1 MTTKGVED
9 PRLAK
14 ALSRYEIVARY
25 LTAKP
30 KRGQKKKLLDELAA
44 ETWVAEDGSLFKVE
58 AETIRAWARR
68 YRRGGLQGL
77 MDKERPRRGTRVLTE
92 EQCALVCRLKEEV
105 PERSLERIIKIA
117 EDMALVEPDVLK
129 RSTVH
134 RVLQA
139 KGISQRAL
147 RTPDKDDLDR
157 FEAAQPNDI
166 WQSDMLEGPWL
177 PDPQRPGKVRRAHL
191 YAFLDDHSRLILHG
205 RFSFKESLPHLELVF
220 RRALNKWGLPVK
232 CYFDNGAVYRS
243 QHVKQIVA
251 EIGSRAIIFTQVGR
265 PMGHGKIE
273 ALNRQIR
280 SAFIAEVKVS
290 KIKTLDELNEAFV
303 AWADYEYNR
312 KTHTETGQTPLDR
325 WRAGV
330 ERVTYVEEEKMRQAF
345 LWRETRTPDK
355 AGVFSLLGIR
365 YQVGPGHGRRKLEA
379 RFDPEALNEVEVWRQ
394 GEFLERVRPLEIT
407 PHRRPKPS
415 SEKPAGHTEGEG
427 EPAADWLSHLVEKR
441 RKEGFIDPLPKQLAA
456 DAKAGR
462 EQKDLAVL
470 KLLEDRLDEGV
481 ADTAAV
487 RDYLNRFG
495 PFDPDLAEKSLEALL
510 DQGEGRD
517 QHVSFYL
524 DAIRTAEKG
533 QHR

>member
-30 KRGQKKKLLDELAA
+30 KRGLKKKLLEELAA
-44 ETWVAEDGSLFKVE
+44 ETWVAEDGTLFKVE

-77 MDKERPRRGTRVLTE
+77 MDKERPSRGTRVLTE

-105 PERSLERIIKIA
+105 PERSLDRIIRIA
-117 EDMALVEPDVLK
+117 EDMALVEPDLLK

-139 KGISQRAL
+139 KGLSQRAL
-147 RTPDKDDLDR
+147 KTPDKDDLDR
-157 FEAAQPNDI
+157 FEAARPNDI
-166 WQSDMLEGPWL
+166 WQSDMLKGPWL
-177 PDPQRPGKVRRAHL
+177 PDPQRPGKVRRANL

-205 RFSFKESLPHLELVF
+205 RFSVKESLPHLELVF
-220 RRALNKWGLPVK
+220 RRALNKWGQPVK

-251 EIGSRAIIFTQVGR
+251 EIGSRAIIFTEVNR
-265 PMGHGKIE
+265 PEGHGKVE
-273 ALNRQIR
+273 ALNRQIK
-280 SAFIAEVKVS
+280 SGFIAEVKAS

-312 KTHTETGQTPLDR
+312 KIHTETGYRPLDR

-345 LWRETRTPDK
+345 LWRETRTTDK
-355 AGVFSLLGIR
+355 TGVFSLLGIR
-365 YQVGPGHGRRKLEA
+365 YQVGPGNGRKKLEV
-379 RFDPEALNEVEVWRQ
+379 RFDPEALHEVEVWRQ
-394 GEFLERVRPLEIT
+394 GQFLERARPLEIT

-415 SEKPAGHTEGEG
+415 AKTPAAHTDDEGKPV
-427 EPAADWLSHLVEKR
+427 ADWLSHLVEKR
-441 RKEGFIDPLPKQLAA
+441 RKEGFIEPPPRQFAL
-456 DAKAGR
+456 DAKAKR
-462 EQKDLAVL
+462 EIKDLTIL

-481 ADTAAV
+481 ADTTGV

-495 PFDPDLAEKSLEALL
+495 PFDPDLAERTLDELL
-510 DQGEGRD
+510 DQGIRSD
-517 QHVSFYL
+517 QHVNFYL
-524 DAIRTAEKG
+524 DAIRIAEKG
-533 QHR
+533 QKQ

>member
-9 PRLAK
+9 PRLAR
-14 ALSRYEIVARY
+14 ALSRYEIVGRY
-25 LTAKP
+25 LTGKP
-30 KRGQKKKLLDELAA
+30 KRGQKRKLLEELAA
-44 ETWVAEDGSLFKVE
+44 ETWVAEDGTLFKVS

-68 YRRGGLQGL
+68 YRRSGLQGL
-77 MDKERPRRGTRVLTE
+77 MDKERQNRGTRVMTE

-105 PERSLERIIKIA
+105 PERSLDRIIKIA
-117 EDMALVEPDVLK
+117 EDMALIEPDLLK

-139 KGISQRAL
+139 KGLSKRAL
-147 RTPDKDDLDR
+147 KTSDKDDLDR
-157 FEAAQPNDI
+157 FEAVCPNDI

-177 PDPQRPGKVRRAHL
+177 PDPQQPGKVRRAHL

-220 RRALNKWGLPVK
+220 RRALNKWGRPVK

-251 EIGSRAIIFTQVGR
+251 EIGSRAIIFTKVKR
-265 PMGHGKIE
+265 PEGHGKIE
-273 ALNRQIR
+273 ALNRHIK

-290 KIKTLDELNEAFV
+290 KIKTIDELNEAFV

-312 KTHTETGQTPLDR
+312 KIHTETGQKPIDR

-330 ERVTYVEEEKMRQAF
+330 EQVKYVEEEKMRQAF
-345 LWRETRTPDK
+345 LWRETRTTDK

-365 YQVGPGHGRRKLEA
+365 YQVGPGNGRKKLEV
-379 RFDPEALNEVEVWRQ
+379 RYDPEALHEVEMWRQ
-394 GEFLERVRPLEIT
+394 GRFLERARPLEIT

-415 SEKPAGHTEGEG
+415 EKKPTSHAEGESK
-427 EPAADWLSHLVEKR
+427 PAADWLSHLVDKR
-441 RKEGFIDPLPKQLAA
+441 RQEGFTEPLPRQFAS
-456 DAKAGR
+456 DV
-462 EQKDLAVL
+462 KDRRNQNYLAVL

-481 ADTAAV
+481 ADTASV
-487 RDYLNRFG
+487 HDYLNRFG
-495 PFDPDLAEKSLEALL
+495 PFDPDLAERTLDELL
-510 DQGEGRD
+510 DQGERCD
-517 QHVSFYL
+517 QHVNFYL

-533 QHR
+533 QIQ